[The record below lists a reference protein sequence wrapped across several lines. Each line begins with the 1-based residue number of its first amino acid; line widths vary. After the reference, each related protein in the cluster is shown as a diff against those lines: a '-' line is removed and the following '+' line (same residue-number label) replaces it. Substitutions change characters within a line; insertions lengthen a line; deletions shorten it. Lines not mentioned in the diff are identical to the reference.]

1 MAIPALITLRQD
13 LHQHPELSGAEFET
27 ARRIKAFIA
36 KHGPTK
42 MIEAIGGTGIAA
54 IYQYAE
60 TGPTITIRCE
70 LDALPIVE
78 ENSFNYRSVNDG
90 VSHKCGH
97 DGHMAIVAGL
107 AAWLQQQD
115 FKTGQVILLF
125 QPAEETGQG
134 ACRVVEDTRFKA
146 LKTDY
151 VFALH
156 NIPGEPLHR
165 IITMDRGF
173 SAEVQSFSISVK
185 GKESHAAEP
194 ENGNNPAVALAEIIK
209 ALAQLNVNEP
219 AAENFAVLTPVYI
232 NMGQKSYGISPAQGE
247 LHYTIRTW
255 STAEMERLKARLGN
269 IFTQVTEDH
278 QLTFDVSWFEYFPA
292 SINDQACNDLIIA
305 AAEENGF
312 EITRRPYPFKFGE
325 DFGWFSKEYKTA
337 MFGVG
342 AGTTSPALHH
352 ANYDFPDEL
361 IPTGIAMF
369 TAIILKIMS
378 GGHS

>member
-1 MAIPALITLRQD
+1 MSTPALIALRKD
-13 LHQHPELSGAEFET
+13 LHQHPELSGSEVAT
-27 ARRIKAFIA
+27 AQRISTFVAT
-36 KHGPTK
+36 HGKPTE
-42 MIEAIGGTGIAA
+42 IITGIGGTGLAVV
-54 IYQYAE
+54 YAYAN
-60 TGPTITIRCE
+60 TGPTIVIRCE
-70 LDALPIVE
+70 LDALPIME
-78 ENSFNYRSVNDG
+78 ENTFAHRSLNDG

-107 AAWLQQQD
+107 IFWLQEQT
-115 FKTGQVILLF
+115 FKTGKVVLLF

-134 ACRVVEDTRFKA
+134 ACRVVEDPRFKA
-146 LKTDY
+146 LNVDY

-165 IITMDRGF
+165 IITMKSGF
-173 SAEVQSFSISVK
+173 SAEVQSFAIYLT
-185 GKESHAAEP
+185 GKEAHAAEP
-194 ENGNNPAVALAEIIK
+194 ENGNNPALALAEIIK

-232 NMGQKSYGISPAQGE
+232 NLGQKSYGISPAQGE

-255 STAEMERLKARLGN
+255 STAQMELLKARLEE
-269 IFTQVTEDH
+269 IFTQVTATH
-278 QLTFDVSWFEYFPA
+278 QLAFDVSWFEHFPA
-292 SINDQACNDLIIA
+292 SSNEQECNDLVIA

-312 EITRRPYPFKFGE
+312 EIMRRAYPFKFGE
-325 DFGWFSKEYKTA
+325 DFGWFSKNYKTA

-369 TAIILKIMS
+369 AGIISKIL
-378 GGHS
+378 

>member
-1 MAIPALITLRQD
+1 MATPALIALRKD
-13 LHQHPELSGAEFET
+13 LHRHPELSGTEFET
-27 ARRIKAFIA
+27 ARRIRAFVGA
-36 KHGPTK
+36 HEPTM
-42 MIEAIGGTGIAA
+42 MIDAIGGAGLAA

-60 TGPTITIRCE
+60 AGPTITIRCE
-70 LDALPIVE
+70 LDALPIEE
-78 ENSFNYRSVNDG
+78 ENAFDHRSVNDG

-107 AAWLQQQD
+107 AFWLKQQD
-115 FKTGQVILLF
+115 FKAGKVILLF

-134 ACRVVEDTRFKA
+134 ACRVVEDSRFTA

-165 IITMDRGF
+165 IITMESGF

-194 ENGNNPAVALAEIIK
+194 ENGINPAVAIAEIIE

-219 AAENFAVLTPVYI
+219 QSGNFALLTPVYI
-232 NMGQKSYGISPAQGE
+232 NMGQKSYGISPAEGE

-255 STAEMERLKARLGN
+255 TTAQMVSLKACLADTFKR
-269 IFTQVTEDH
+269 ITAAH
-278 QLTFDVSWFEYFPA
+278 QLTFDVEWFEYFPA
-292 SINDQACNDLIIA
+292 SKNDQECNDLVIA
-305 AAEENGF
+305 AAAENGF
-312 EITRRPYPFKFGE
+312 EIAPRAYPFKFGE
-325 DFGWFSKEYKTA
+325 DFGWFSMNYKAA

-342 AGTTSPALHH
+342 AGTASPALHH

-361 IPTGIAMF
+361 IPTGIDMF
-369 TAIILKIMS
+369 TTIIAKILS
-378 GGHS
+378 